1 MEAAFAA
8 SAAFFELPAEAKQ
21 ALLAT
26 PATNNR
32 GWTPL
37 GEETLDPAR
46 QSRGDTKEGYY
57 IGREVAA
64 GSAEAALPLHG
75 PNVWP
80 PDALLPGW
88 RATMERY
95 AAACRE
101 LGMRLTR
108 LLARALHLEP
118 GFFDAPGRFDK
129 PQYFLR
135 LLRYSAEAS
144 APAEGVFGAGAHCDY
159 GMWTLLATD
168 DNPGLQIQPRVGGA
182 DGPWLDVPPR
192 RGAFIVNLGDML
204 ERWTNGVC
212 LSTRHRV
219 VNAAG
224 RQRLSMPF
232 FFGAQRIGACRRGK
246 NARAGNLCLHVPCS
260 LFLSPF
266 WAACMLELTP
276 PGRRHRTAEP
286 NFNCVVEPLP
296 QCCSAERPA
305 RYGAIT
311 AGEYLLSRYADTHA
325 AYGGKPRL
333 DGGDSGAA

>member
-108 LLARALHLEP
+108 LLALALQLEP
-118 GFFDAPGRFDK
+118 GYFDAPGRFDA

-144 APAEGVFGAGAHCDY
+144 APAEGVFGAGANCDY

-232 FFGAQRIGACRRGK
+232 FFGAQRIGARRRGA
-246 NARAGNLCLHVPCS
+246 NARAGNACLQVPCS
-260 LFLSPF
+260 LFAFAVLGCLHAGPDASG
-266 WAACMLELTP
+266 P
-276 PGRRHRTAEP
+276 PTSHRRAKLQL
-286 NFNCVVEPLP
+286 C
-296 QCCSAERPA
+296 
-305 RYGAIT
+305 G
-311 AGEYLLSRYADTHA
+311 
-325 AYGGKPRL
+325 
-333 DGGDSGAA
+333 